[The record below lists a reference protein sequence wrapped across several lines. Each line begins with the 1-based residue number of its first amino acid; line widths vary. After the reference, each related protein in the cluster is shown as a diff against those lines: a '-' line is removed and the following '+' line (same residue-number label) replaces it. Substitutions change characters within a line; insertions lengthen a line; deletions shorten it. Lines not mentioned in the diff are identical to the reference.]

1 MWLFTQFGFYS
12 IVRKKDGIHV
22 RGRVRKDLENL
33 KNAAALQ
40 QEIVKWDG
48 ADYRYRMLVDDRAL
62 RKIMTVLA
70 DELDYDNFK
79 NRVTTL
85 SDQRAKLGAYHGVWG
100 LMTDL
105 QDSDHL

>member
-22 RGRVRKDLENL
+22 RARVRKDLENL
-33 KNAAALQ
+33 KNATDLHQ
-40 QEIVKWDG
+40 KIVEWDM

-79 NRVTTL
+79 SRIAGL
-85 SDQRAKLGAYHGVWG
+85 PDQRTKLKTYHEVWQLMAG
-100 LMTDL
+100 L
-105 QDSDHL
+105 QAPDHP